1 MVGVGMAF
9 YFYERGGG
17 GSLDHFPPFFFL
29 PSGTFFPHSC
39 FSSFFECVWCGL
51 FCFMPGSDCNHLEF
65 HHSITQQSQ
74 WNMSI
79 DGHVHVII
87 NRTPGMKIDEKK

>member
-1 MVGVGMAF
+1 
-9 YFYERGGG
+9 
-17 GSLDHFPPFFFL
+17 
-29 PSGTFFPHSC
+29 
-39 FSSFFECVWCGL
+39 
-51 FCFMPGSDCNHLEF
+51 MPGFDGNHLEF

-87 NRTPGMKIDEKK
+87 NRTPGMKIDGKNEKEKKGG